1 MNEKLEEYIAK
12 SKADEQ
18 ESRNQLLISEGLYY
32 DVRLPENEHP
42 TEGSVYGIDPKD
54 NEYHYFTRHAEEL
67 TEEEYEE
74 FLKAYKNNVKNKQ
87 YTSIS
92 GGMPGI
98 SICFYVLGFIMILA
112 GIFVGAQLGDA
123 GMREFN
129 WASAI
134 ICWVAFLTGSLFLFG
149 FGKIIALLND
159 IKNK

>member
-32 DVRLPENEHP
+32 DVRLPENENP
-42 TEGSVYGIDPKD
+42 TESSIYGIDPKD
-54 NEYHYFTRHAEEL
+54 NEYHYFTRYAEEL

-98 SICFYVLGFIMILA
+98 SICFYVLGFIVILA
-112 GIFVGAQLGDA
+112 GIFVGAQLGNT

-129 WASAI
+129 WVSAI
-134 ICWVAFLTGSLFLFG
+134 ICWDAFLTGSLFLFG

>member
-67 TEEEYEE
+67 TEEEYAALSEE
-74 FLKAYKNNVKNKQ
+74 EKAKDTEY
-87 YTSIS
+87 
-92 GGMPGI
+92 
-98 SICFYVLGFIMILA
+98 
-112 GIFVGAQLGDA
+112 FVIG
-123 GMREFN
+123 E
-129 WASAI
+129 
-134 ICWVAFLTGSLFLFG
+134 
-149 FGKIIALLND
+149 
-159 IKNK
+159 

>member
-1 MNEKLEEYIAK
+1 MLICFILF
-12 SKADEQ
+12 
-18 ESRNQLLISEGLYY
+18 RTQLPVTERFHITEIRLKIRFHNNKCILICNCAVFQIFQHLSFQFIIIW
-32 DVRLPENEHP
+32 
-42 TEGSVYGIDPKD
+42 GI
-54 NEYHYFTRHAEEL
+54 H
-67 TEEEYEE
+67 
-74 FLKAYKNNVKNKQ
+74 KNNVKNKQ

-98 SICFYVLGFIMILA
+98 SICLYVLGFIMILA

-129 WASAI
+129 WAFAI
-134 ICWVAFLTGSLFLFG
+134 ICWGAFLTGSLFLFG